1 MTPASSPSSAG
12 REQAIDNEL
21 DLRGLLCA
29 LWRGKLTVIACAVVF
44 ALGALVYSLVV
55 RQEWA
60 AIAITD
66 KPTVNVL
73 GSYFSQ
79 QQFLRNLDVKNT
91 ALPTTDPLSIV
102 DEAYQEFLRQLASY
116 DTRRDFWLASP
127 YYQAR
132 KKGDVHADAV
142 LLDELINAIQFLPR
156 DDVKKLP
163 DSARLVAETAPDAN
177 QLLRRYVDF
186 ANQRAANHLNEDVVA
201 AWAAR
206 TVSLKAQVKRQEA
219 VAAAVYHRE
228 QLQLNQALKLA
239 HAQGIDRSRTDVDA
253 DSLPQSELFLL
264 GHPLLQARLDALQAA
279 GPAYDTDYDQN
290 RAMLTTLNV
299 GPVLNKSFKTYRYLR
314 TPEEPVKRDKPR
326 RLFLLI
332 LWGAVGTL
340 IGAGVALARR
350 R

>member
-21 DLRGLLCA
+21 DLRGLLCS

-44 ALGALVYSLVV
+44 ALGALIYSLVV
-55 RQEWA
+55 RQEWT

-91 ALPTTDPLSIV
+91 ALPTTDTLSIA

-116 DTRRDFWLASP
+116 DTRRDFWFASP
-127 YYQAR
+127 YYQSR

-142 LLDELINAIQFLPR
+142 LLDELINAIQFLPH

-163 DSARLVAETAPDAN
+163 DSARLVVETAPDAN

-239 HAQGIDRSRTDVDA
+239 HAQGIDRSRTNVVA
-253 DSLPQSELFLL
+253 DSLPQSEMFLL

>member
-12 REQAIDNEL
+12 RGQAIDNEL
-21 DLRGLLCA
+21 DLRGLLCV
-29 LWRGKLTVIACAVVF
+29 LWRGKVTVIAYALAF
-44 ALGALVYSLVV
+44 ALGALIYSFVV
-55 RQEWA
+55 RQEWT

-66 KPTVNVL
+66 KPTVNIL
-73 GSYFSQ
+73 GGYFSQ
-79 QQFLRNLDVKNT
+79 QQFLRNLNVKNT
-91 ALPTTDPLSIV
+91 ALPASDIPLIA

-127 YYQAR
+127 YYQTR
-132 KKGDVHADAV
+132 KQGDAHADAV

-156 DDVKKLP
+156 DEVKKLP

-186 ANQRAANHLNEDVVA
+186 ANQRAANHLNEDVMA

-219 VAAAVYHRE
+219 VAAAVYQRE
-228 QLQLNQALKLA
+228 QQQLNQALKLA
-239 HAQGIDRSRTDVDA
+239 LAQGIDRSRTDVA
-253 DSLPQSELFLL
+253 AENLPQSEMFLL

-326 RLFLLI
+326 RLFLLV
-332 LWGAVGTL
+332 LWGAVGML
-340 IGAGVALARR
+340 LGAGIALARHR
-350 R
+350 

>member
-21 DLRGLLCA
+21 DLRGLFCA
-29 LWRGKLTVIACAVVF
+29 LWRGKITLIAYALLF
-44 ALGALVYSLVV
+44 ALGALVYSFVG
-55 RQEWA
+55 RQEWT

-79 QQFLRNLDVKNT
+79 QQFLLNLDVKNT
-91 ALPTTDPLSIV
+91 ALPTSDTLSIA
-102 DEAYQEFLRQLASY
+102 DEAYQEFLRQLFSY
-116 DTRRDFWLASP
+116 DTRRDFWLATP

-132 KKGDVHADAV
+132 KTGDAHADAV
-142 LLDELINAIQFLPR
+142 LLDELINAIVSLPH

-177 QLLRRYVDF
+177 QLLRSYVDF
-186 ANQRAANHLNEDVVA
+186 ANQRAANHLNEDVMA

-219 VAAAVYHRE
+219 VAAVAYHRD
-228 QLQLNQALKLA
+228 QQRLNQALKLA
-239 HAQGIDRSRTDVDA
+239 LAQGIDRSRTDVA
-253 DSLPQSELFLL
+253 AESLPQSEMFLL

-326 RLFLLI
+326 RMFPLI
-332 LWGAVGTL
+332 LWGTVGML
-340 IGAGVALARR
+340 FGAGVALVHRR
-350 R
+350 